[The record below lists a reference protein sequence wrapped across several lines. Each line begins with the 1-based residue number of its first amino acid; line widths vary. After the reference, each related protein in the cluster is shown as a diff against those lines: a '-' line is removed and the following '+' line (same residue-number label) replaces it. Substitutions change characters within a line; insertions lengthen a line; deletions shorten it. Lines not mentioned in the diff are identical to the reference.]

1 MPVKKRII
9 PLLTVIDNFLV
20 KSINFNKLINVG
32 DPIKSAKIF
41 NDSDADELI
50 ILNIQRENR
59 NVNSFLNLVENIA
72 KNCFMPLAIGG
83 GVNTFEDSKN
93 LFNSGADRIIINTSI
108 FKNFSLLD
116 EISLNYGKEAIIAS
130 LDFKKINN
138 DYYAFSNCGNIKESI
153 KIDNLIEKIDNYVG
167 ELFINSID
175 NDGSMQGMDI
185 NLFKYISS
193 FTDTPLIGCGGVGN
207 FNHLRD
213 AFLECNLSGVACGSL
228 FNFGDNNPI
237 RAKNFLTNYDL
248 DFKLI
253 NQ

>member
-93 LFNSGADRIIINTSI
+93 LFNSGADRIIINI
-108 FKNFSLLD
+108 NF
-116 EISLNYGKEAIIAS
+116 
-130 LDFKKINN
+130 
-138 DYYAFSNCGNIKESI
+138 
-153 KIDNLIEKIDNYVG
+153 
-167 ELFINSID
+167 
-175 NDGSMQGMDI
+175 
-185 NLFKYISS
+185 
-193 FTDTPLIGCGGVGN
+193 
-207 FNHLRD
+207 
-213 AFLECNLSGVACGSL
+213 
-228 FNFGDNNPI
+228 
-237 RAKNFLTNYDL
+237 
-248 DFKLI
+248 
-253 NQ
+253 